1 MGYIMTK
8 NYAFIGNNLSLDFVN
23 TVGNVSS
30 ANPAEYLNSF
40 SDLIEWSKQGELIS
54 DDEAIAIF
62 AEAERNVLESEKA
75 FQRVLKFRKSV
86 YDIFRSIVNREE
98 ISGKDLSVFNNE
110 LSRAMSK
117 AEIFRHENELFWD
130 WKNNSLDRILFLI
143 TRIAAQLL
151 TSSDLEKLK
160 CCSGENCGW
169 LFYDTSKNNR
179 RQWCDMRDCGNLA
192 KAKRFRA
199 KKAPR

>member
-1 MGYIMTK
+1 MVK

-23 TVGNVSS
+23 TVGYISS
-30 ANPAEYLNSF
+30 ANPAEKLNSF
-40 SDLIEWSKQGELIS
+40 SDLIEWSKQGKLIS
-54 DDEAIAIF
+54 DDEAITIF
-62 AEAERNVLESEKA
+62 TEIEKNILESQKI
-75 FQRVLKFRKSV
+75 FQRVLRFRKSV
-86 YDIFRSIVNREE
+86 YDIFRSIINREE
-98 ISGKDLSVFNNE
+98 ISNKDLAIFNNE

-117 AEIFRHENELFWD
+117 AEVFRHESDLIWD
-130 WKNNSLDRILFLI
+130 WKNNSLERILFLI

-192 KAKRFRA
+192 KAKRFRV
-199 KKAPR
+199 KKALSI